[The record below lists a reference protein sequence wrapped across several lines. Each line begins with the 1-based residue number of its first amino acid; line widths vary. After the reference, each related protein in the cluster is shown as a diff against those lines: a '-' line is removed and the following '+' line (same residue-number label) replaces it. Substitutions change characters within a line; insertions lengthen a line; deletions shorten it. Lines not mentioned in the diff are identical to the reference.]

1 MSVIREKRIN
11 AEILRNLSEIL
22 SRLKNPSIT
31 AMVSVMRVD
40 TTNDL
45 KHSKVWLSLYGT
57 QSQCDETF
65 KAIEHGAS
73 FIRRELASIM
83 KDMRTM
89 PELHFLKDDS
99 QEYSQKINKIIS
111 EINTGKDDDKS

>member
-11 AEILRNLSEIL
+11 SEIMRNLSEIL
-22 SRLKNPSIT
+22 SRLKNPSIS

-45 KHSKVWLSLYGT
+45 KHSKIWLSLYG
-57 QSQCDETF
+57 SDEQCNETF
-65 KAIEHGAS
+65 KAIEHSSGY
-73 FIRRELASIM
+73 IRHELASIM

-89 PELHFLKDDS
+89 PELHFIRDES

-111 EINTGKDDDKS
+111 EINMGKDDDKS

>member
-65 KAIEHGAS
+65 KAIEH
-73 FIRRELASIM
+73 ASIM

>member
-1 MSVIREKRIN
+1 MSVIREKRVN
-11 AEILRNLSEIL
+11 SEIMKNLSEVL

-45 KHSKVWLSLYGT
+45 KHSKIWLSLYGT
-57 QSQCDETF
+57 EEQCNETF
-65 KAIEHGAS
+65 KAIEHSSGY
-73 FIRRELASIM
+73 IRRELASIL

-89 PELHFLKDDS
+89 PELHFLSDDS
-99 QEYSQKINKIIS
+99 QAYSQKINKLLS
-111 EINTGKDDDKS
+111 EINMGKEDDKS